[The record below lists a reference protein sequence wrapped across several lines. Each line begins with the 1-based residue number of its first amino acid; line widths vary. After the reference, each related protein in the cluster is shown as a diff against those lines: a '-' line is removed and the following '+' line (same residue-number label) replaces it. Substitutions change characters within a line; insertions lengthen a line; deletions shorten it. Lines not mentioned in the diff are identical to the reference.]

1 MDPAV
6 LRDDMVAGLEHD
18 SKRVVR
24 SEAVSVALRT
34 VPREAFVPDERGAYA
49 DRSFEQYGTRVLAP
63 STVARLLEALDL
75 GDERPDDRRTDDR
88 RTGIGRNGSTA
99 SGQSVLVVGAGV
111 GYTAAVCAEIVGA
124 RNVHAVDIARRMVW
138 EARDNLSRAGYD
150 AVLVDRRN
158 GDRGLPEYAPFD
170 RVLLEAAAVRPPGA
184 LTEQLAPGGRLVM
197 PMGLTEQTLVAIE
210 DGDVVSRHGT
220 VSFAPLLVE
229 SERSD
234 TVERNRT
241 TREDREFASRAAE
254 RRRGWEHEWI
264 DWDRY

>member
-18 SKRVVR
+18 SKRVLR
-24 SEAVSVALRT
+24 SEALSVALRA
-34 VPREAFVPDERGAYA
+34 VPREAFVPDERSAYA

-75 GDERPDDRRTDDR
+75 GGDSGSVERSRTE
-88 RTGIGRNGSTA
+88 
-99 SGQSVLVVGAGV
+99 SVLVVGSGV
-111 GYTAAVCAEIVGA
+111 GYTAAVCAELVGA

-138 EARDNLSRAGYD
+138 EARDNLERAGYG

-158 GDRGLPEYAPFD
+158 GERGLPEYAPFD
-170 RVLLEAAAVRPPGA
+170 RILLEAAAVRPPRA
-184 LTEQLAPGGRLVM
+184 LTEQLAPDGRLVM
-197 PMGLTEQTLVAIE
+197 PMGLTDQTLVAIE
-210 DGDVVSRHGT
+210 NGAIVSRHGA
-220 VSFAPLLVE
+220 VSFAPLLTE

-254 RRRGWEHEWI
+254 RRRGWEQEWI